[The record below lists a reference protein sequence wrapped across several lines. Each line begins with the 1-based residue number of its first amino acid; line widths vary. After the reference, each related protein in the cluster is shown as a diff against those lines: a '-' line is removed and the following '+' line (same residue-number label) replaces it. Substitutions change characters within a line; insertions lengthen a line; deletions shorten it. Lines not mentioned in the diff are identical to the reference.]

1 MLRGVERRD
10 AQRLYF
16 SAREGWLLEKLRS
29 RQPVPP
35 DWTAAGKFGCWVVP
49 RAAGAARHSMI
60 ILIMTVTSLSL
71 FVTPHPWGA
80 HYI

>member
-1 MLRGVERRD
+1 MCCAVERRD

-16 SAREGWLLEKLRS
+16 SAREGWLLENGS

-35 DWTAAGKFGCWVVP
+35 DWTAAGEMGCWVVP

-60 ILIMTVTSLSL
+60 ILIMAVTSLL
-71 FVTPHPWGA
+71 LIEILVEFD
-80 HYI
+80 